1 MGYSKGYH
9 TTFRH
14 RYHIVW
20 APKYQFKVLPG
31 EVRLRVRGIIKQVCD
46 ELGVTSV
53 RACCRATTPIC
64 SSKSHRTSR
73 SATSFAGQR
82 AGRRAR
88 SSTSANAIG
97 ASASGAGDTSQPG
110 PATSS
115 TTSSIDISTAI
126 PTKPASAPPG
136 LIPPGSAGQSA
147 TSNRGCF
154 LCLFRHFADQI
165 SGLRFIGVKGDIGLR
180 NDAAALALIIHR
192 SEEHTS
198 ELQSL
203 MRISYAVFRL
213 KKKKNM
219 RTTTTTYTMYNYN

>member
-82 AGRRAR
+82 AGRRA
-88 SSTSANAIG
+88 SSRTSA
-97 ASASGAGDTSQPG
+97 
-110 PATSS
+110 
-115 TTSSIDISTAI
+115 
-126 PTKPASAPPG
+126 
-136 LIPPGSAGQSA
+136 
-147 TSNRGCF
+147 
-154 LCLFRHFADQI
+154 
-165 SGLRFIGVKGDIGLR
+165 
-180 NDAAALALIIHR
+180 R

-203 MRISYAVFRL
+203 IR
-213 KKKKNM
+213 
-219 RTTTTTYTMYNYN
+219 